1 MPKGKRRAGYIVNPG
16 GVSYPTRRQARR
28 VARLAGGT
36 VEGRGSFL
44 PWALV
49 LLGVLAVVA
58 LAFGIVNA

>member
-1 MPKGKRRAGYIVNPG
+1 MPKGKRRAGHIVNPG
-16 GVSYPTRRQARR
+16 GVSYPSRRRARR

-49 LLGVLAVVA
+49 LLGVLAVAVY
-58 LAFGIVNA
+58 LFGPW